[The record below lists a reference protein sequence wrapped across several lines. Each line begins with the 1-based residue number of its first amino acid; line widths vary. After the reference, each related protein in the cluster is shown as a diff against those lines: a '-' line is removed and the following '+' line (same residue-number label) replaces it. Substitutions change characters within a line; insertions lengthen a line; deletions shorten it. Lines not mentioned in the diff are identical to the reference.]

1 MKKIV
6 IVVYGKDN
14 VGILYNISKILK
26 DFNVSVI
33 SINQSLVSGYF
44 NMMAVTSAPDRN
56 KYSDFKKALEVYGE
70 KSNLMIN
77 VMLEDVFNA
86 MHQV

>member
-26 DFNVSVI
+26 DYNVSVI
-33 SINQSLVSGYF
+33 SINQSIVSGYF
-44 NMMAVTSAPDRN
+44 NMMAVVSAPDRN
-56 KYSDFKKALEVYGE
+56 KYSEFKNDLEKYAK

-77 VMLEDVFNA
+77 VMLGDVFNA
-86 MHQV
+86 MHQI